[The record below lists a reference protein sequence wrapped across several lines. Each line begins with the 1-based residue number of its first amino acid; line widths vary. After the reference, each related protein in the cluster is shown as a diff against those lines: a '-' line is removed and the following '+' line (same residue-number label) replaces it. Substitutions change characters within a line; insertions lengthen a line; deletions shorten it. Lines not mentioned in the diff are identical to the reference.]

1 MRSINKLAV
10 ISVFILGIF
19 IFVFINNITS
29 DLKEDIK
36 SPSPLGIDF
45 AVYYTTSKMVIS
57 GASSDIYNESIH
69 HSWLERT
76 LDRKTPFYLAWV
88 YPPSFLL
95 MIVPFAFLPYYW
107 AMTLWLII
115 TFLLALFSVYLLVPK
130 CKQLALVFCS
140 FPGILMNLRWGQ
152 NGFLNTALFGFG
164 IYFLDTNPILSGLMF
179 GLLTYKPQLA
189 FVPFLLLLFQG
200 KWKVLLWSAIFSI
213 LSVLTSGLLFGFRLW
228 LLFFENFFNSS
239 SALLSGVW
247 ENTAAIQPTFYS
259 SFRLLGLDGPVLIF
273 TLLLISVAAAA
284 AVIWVLK
291 KSDNLYLKGS
301 VLILSIFLI
310 SPYYLQYDLML
321 LSLPFILLM
330 YDMNIHSARP
340 FSVVASGLL
349 WFMPMLNMLLV
360 QVTRVQI
367 CPFIVVLV
375 LIDII
380 FRVKEPKIIT

>member
-152 NGFLNTALFGFG
+152 T
-164 IYFLDTNPILSGLMF
+164 D
-179 GLLTYKPQLA
+179 
-189 FVPFLLLLFQG
+189 
-200 KWKVLLWSAIFSI
+200 FSI
-213 LSVLTSGLLFGFRLW
+213 QLCLVSV
-228 LLFFENFFNSS
+228 
-239 SALLSGVW
+239 
-247 ENTAAIQPTFYS
+247 Y
-259 SFRLLGLDGPVLIF
+259 
-273 TLLLISVAAAA
+273 
-284 AVIWVLK
+284 
-291 KSDNLYLKGS
+291 
-301 VLILSIFLI
+301 IFLTRI
-310 SPYYLQYDLML
+310 LYYQD
-321 LSLPFILLM
+321 
-330 YDMNIHSARP
+330 
-340 FSVVASGLL
+340 
-349 WFMPMLNMLLV
+349 
-360 QVTRVQI
+360 
-367 CPFIVVLV
+367 
-375 LIDII
+375 
-380 FRVKEPKIIT
+380 